1 MAEAKRE
8 VSLVLA
14 KLKEEATPEKI
25 EEAITEYAK
34 LVNVIPAMNSFHWG
48 KDDSAKVNL
57 HLHEGYT
64 HIFESSFDNIEGV
77 KEYEDHPDHAVFE
90 KLLLSCTEKLLVIT
104 YQPTI
109 VNLQK

>member
-1 MAEAKRE
+1 LSGR
-8 VSLVLA
+8 
-14 KLKEEATPEKI
+14 
-25 EEAITEYAK
+25 
-34 LVNVIPAMNSFHWG
+34 G

-57 HLHEGYT
+57 LLHEGYT
-64 HIFESSFDNIEGV
+64 HIFESTFDNIEGV
-77 KEYEDHPDHAVFE
+77 QEYEDHPDHAVFE